1 MSLAPNLPSTTKKEL
16 LSLQNG
22 NSHGR
27 LPCPKQHRHRRRHRS
42 PHGWNRQSAMVG
54 TRWRN
59 RLARGDWLQSVL
71 GRDPPPCMTQRPN
84 LPFTYLG
91 HRGERRPPSSCP
103 QRYRAQRCSSP
114 TAIIGCVRGMGF
126 HQRHRGFPPKRMA
139 NAWGMPLTDGDQ
151 QDQQGDVEF
160 FDAEEAESF
169 SAPSPPPRHDSITT
183 NFLLQLNS
191 THRRN
196 STTTSSKNDKSS
208 SFSLNDLRHRLHPH
222 WNSKIKTYTTQ
233 KKLQTLLN
241 KERISYITTNSHPI
255 VTLIS

>member
-16 LSLQNG
+16 LSFQNG

-59 RLARGDWLQSVL
+59 RLARGDWLHSVL

-126 HQRHRGFPPKRMA
+126 HQRHRGFPPKRMGHA
-139 NAWGMPLTDGDQ
+139 AHQRRPAGPARRRRILRRRRSRKFFRPVSPTAPRLHHHKFPLTIKLH
-151 QDQQGDVEF
+151 
-160 FDAEEAESF
+160 
-169 SAPSPPPRHDSITT
+169 APKK
-183 NFLLQLNS
+183 F
-191 THRRN
+191 
-196 STTTSSKNDKSS
+196 NDYV
-208 SFSLNDLRHRLHPH
+208 L
-222 WNSKIKTYTTQ
+222 
-233 KKLQTLLN
+233 
-241 KERISYITTNSHPI
+241 
-255 VTLIS
+255 